1 MTDVKDVLLDKLRQS
16 RAAVVATLDGL
27 DEYDVRRPMT
37 PSGTNLLGIVKHL
50 VGNEHVYLS
59 ESFGISAPDVLP
71 WVEDD
76 SIWQGADMWA
86 TAEESR
92 EYVLGLYERAAAH
105 GDATVGSLDL
115 DAPASVPHWPED
127 RRATT
132 LGFLLVR
139 MVEETGHHAGHADI
153 CRELIDGRGGP
164 DHDMLDEAGWSE
176 YVATIQRVA
185 ETFRRQPGGGGTVR
199 PG

>member
-1 MTDVKDVLLDKLRQS
+1 MGDVKDILLDKLRQQ
-16 RAAVVATLDGL
+16 RTAVVACLDGL
-27 DEYDVRRPMT
+27 GEYDVRRPMT

-50 VGNEHVYLS
+50 VGIEHVYLS
-59 ESFGISAPDVLP
+59 ESFGIPAPDVLP
-71 WVEDD
+71 WVEDG

-92 EYVLGLYERAAAH
+92 EYVLGLYDRACAH
-105 GDATVGSLDL
+105 GDETVRTLGL
-115 DAPASVPHWPED
+115 DAPASVPHWPAD

-153 CRELIDGRGGP
+153 CRELIDGRGGS
-164 DHDMLDEAGWSE
+164 DHDLLDEEGWRD
-176 YVATIQRVA
+176 YVGRVQA
-185 ETFRRQPGGGGTVR
+185 AADRFFPGG
-199 PG
+199 

>member
-1 MTDVKDVLLDKLRQS
+1 MCEDAQLAKDHLHQCLRWARQEVPS
-16 RAAVVATLDGL
+16 KLDGL

-59 ESFGISAPDVLP
+59 ESFGITAPDVLP
-71 WVEDD
+71 WVEDGT
-76 SIWQGADMWA
+76 IWQGADMWA

-92 EYVLGLYERAAAH
+92 EHILGLYDRAAAH
-105 GDATVGSLDL
+105 GDATVAALDL
-115 DAPASVPHWPED
+115 DAPAAVPHWPEE

-139 MVEETGHHAGHADI
+139 MVEETGHHAGHAEI
-153 CRELIDGRGGP
+153 CRELIDGRGGS
-164 DHDMLDEAGWSE
+164 DHDMLDDAGWSD
-176 YVATIQRVA
+176 YVAAIQA
-185 ETFRRQPGGGGTVR
+185 AADTFRRQPEGG
-199 PG
+199 

>member
-1 MTDVKDVLLDKLRQS
+1 MADIKDALLDKLREA
-16 RAAVVATLDGL
+16 RAAVVSTLDDLG
-27 DEYDVRRPMT
+27 EHDVRRPMT

-50 VGNEHVYLS
+50 VGVEHVYLG
-59 ESFGISAPDVLP
+59 ESLGRTPPDVLP
-71 WVEDD
+71 WAADG

-92 EYVLGLYERAAAH
+92 DHILGLYERACAH
-105 GDATVGSLDL
+105 SDDTVTALPL
-115 DAPASVPHWPED
+115 DAVASVPHWSED

-153 CRELIDGRGGP
+153 CRELIDGRGGS
-164 DHDMLDEAGWSE
+164 DQDMLDEQGWRDHLAQ
-176 YVATIQRVA
+176 VQAA
-185 ETFRRQPGGGGTVR
+185 ADAFRPGGD
-199 PG
+199 

>member
-1 MTDVKDVLLDKLRQS
+1 MAELKDVLLAKLAEA
-16 RAAVVATLDGL
+16 RAALVGTLEGL

-37 PSGTNLLGIVKHL
+37 PSGTNLLGLVKHL
-50 VGNEHVYLS
+50 VGIEHVYLS
-59 ESFGISAPDVLP
+59 ESFGIAAPDVLP
-71 WVEDD
+71 WVEDG

-92 EYVLGLYERAAAH
+92 EHVLGLYARACAHSDRTVAA
-105 GDATVGSLDL
+105 LDL
-115 DAPASVPHWPED
+115 DSPASVPHWPEE

-153 CRELIDGRGGP
+153 CRELIDGRGGS
-164 DHDMLDEAGWSE
+164 DHDLLDERGWREHLGRVQAAADAFRPAG
-176 YVATIQRVA
+176 
-185 ETFRRQPGGGGTVR
+185 
-199 PG
+199 